1 MKLGKIFKLA
11 SRIIP
16 LAFVLFSSFAVF
28 NPSNVSAAGWLTGW
42 NNRIQLTID
51 HTKVSSTLT
60 NFPVMIHIS
69 ASSGTNGADVSAVF
83 SALGSNSQKI
93 AVTGADGT
101 TQNYVEIVRWDSTN
115 KQANLWV
122 KVPSVSSST
131 DTVLYLYYDNN
142 QANNTGYVGPTGS
155 VPAQNVW
162 DPGFV
167 AVWHL
172 AQSGNGAAGEF
183 IDSTANRYNGQGGSG
198 LGKGTPTVTTS
209 GTPMGVAQSFN
220 GNNNYISVPDANA
233 FSVTTTG
240 QLTVSAWMSPSV
252 VNQPTSTG
260 GYTRWLGKS
269 ASGGHEW
276 QFVYYDQSYSSRSQ
290 WISFYNYSA
299 SGGLG
304 AGDYSTGN
312 FPANSWVY
320 ITGTSTSSS
329 SSQGIEYIYRNGAI
343 HSGNA
348 DSWQSYGLTYTNG
361 PTPVTIGT
369 GWLGSG
375 NFFAGRIGEVR
386 VSNVSRSTAWIKASY
401 YAESDAL
408 VSYGAPQTGSGSTVA
423 PPSVTTNAASSIA
436 TGSATLNGNLSSLG
450 TAGSVG
456 VSFQYGTTTSY
467 GSTTTVQ
474 TKTTT
479 GTFSSALSGLTPGTT
494 YHYRA
499 MATGDGTSYGLD
511 QTFTTASSSLPPL
524 SGLSTFGLNGGDS
537 VYLSS
542 LLNAQRFQNTAGT
555 GFLSKLEILVNDT
568 VSTANLELGVYA
580 DNNGQP
586 GNLLLDAG
594 SVRAANGW
602 VGINGLNLPVTSGA
616 YYWLAFLPQ
625 STTGIVYQSTG
636 MPSNSHINYP
646 SAFGP
651 LPTTSKS
658 GQINSTPFVMR
669 ATVST
674 SATVAPPSVTTN
686 AASSIATGSATLNG
700 NLSSLG
706 TAGSVG
712 VSFQY
717 GTTTSYGSTTTVQT
731 KTTTGTFNSSLIGL
745 TSGTTYHY
753 RAVAAGDGTSYGLD
767 QTFTTAVSTTPP
779 PSSSSSTFGL
789 NNGNAVYGS
798 SFLNAQRFQNTA
810 GTGTLSKLEVLVSDT
825 TSTANLRL
833 GVYADNNGQPGNLLL
848 DAGSVQAA
856 NGWVGISG
864 LKLPVTSGAYYW
876 LAFLPQSTTGIVYQ
890 STGMPAN
897 SHINYPSAFGPLP
910 TTSKSGQ
917 INSTP
922 FVMRATVTIP

>member
-1 MKLGKIFKLA
+1 MKLGKIFQLA
-11 SRIIP
+11 SRIIA

-28 NPSNVSAAGWLTGW
+28 NPSNVSAAGWLSGW
-42 NNRIQLTID
+42 NNRIQLTIN

-69 ASSGTNGADVSAVF
+69 SSSGTNGADVSAMF
-83 SALGSNSQKI
+83 SALGSNSQKL

-122 KVPSVSSST
+122 KVPSVSST
-131 DTVLYLYYDNN
+131 VDTVLYLYYDNG
-142 QANNTGYVGPTGS
+142 QTNNTGFVGPTGS
-155 VPAQNVW
+155 AAAQNVW
-162 DPGFV
+162 DKSFV

-172 AQSGNGAAGEF
+172 AQSGNGGAGEF

-320 ITGTSTSSS
+320 VTGTSV
-329 SSQGIEYIYRNGAI
+329 SQGSASGNEWVYRNAAV
-343 HSGNA
+343 HSGNP

-361 PTPVTIGT
+361 STPVTIGT

-386 VSNVSRSTAWIKASY
+386 VSNVSRSTAWIAASY

-408 VSYGAPQTGSGSTVA
+408 VSYGTPQSGSGSTVT
-423 PPSVTTNAASSIA
+423 PPSVTTNAANSIT
-436 TGSATLNGNLSSLG
+436 TGGATLNGNLSSLG
-450 TAGSVG
+450 TASSVG

-467 GSTTTVQ
+467 GSTTPVQ

-479 GTFSSALSGLTPGTT
+479 GTFNSVLSGLTPGTT

-499 MATGDGTSYGLD
+499 VATGDGTSYGLD
-511 QTFTTASSSLPPL
+511 QTFTTASSTTSSPP
-524 SGLSTFGLNGGDS
+524 SGSSTFGLNGGDS
-537 VYLSS
+537 VY
-542 LLNAQRFQNTAGT
+542 
-555 GFLSKLEILVNDT
+555 
-568 VSTANLELGVYA
+568 
-580 DNNGQP
+580 P
-586 GNLLLDAG
+586 
-594 SVRAANGW
+594 
-602 VGINGLNLPVTSGA
+602 
-616 YYWLAFLPQ
+616 
-625 STTGIVYQSTG
+625 
-636 MPSNSHINYP
+636 
-646 SAFGP
+646 
-651 LPTTSKS
+651 
-658 GQINSTPFVMR
+658 
-669 ATVST
+669 
-674 SATVAPPSVTTN
+674 
-686 AASSIATGSATLNG
+686 
-700 NLSSLG
+700 
-706 TAGSVG
+706 
-712 VSFQY
+712 
-717 GTTTSYGSTTTVQT
+717 
-731 KTTTGTFNSSLIGL
+731 
-745 TSGTTYHY
+745 
-753 RAVAAGDGTSYGLD
+753 
-767 QTFTTAVSTTPP
+767 
-779 PSSSSSTFGL
+779 
-789 NNGNAVYGS
+789 S

-848 DAGSVQAA
+848 DAGSVRSA

-864 LKLPVTSGAYYW
+864 LNLPVTSGAYYW
-876 LAFLPQSTTGIVYQ
+876 LAFLPQSTTGIAYQ
-890 STGMPAN
+890 STGMPSN
-897 SHINYPSAFGPLP
+897 SHDCYSYPFGSLP
-910 TTSKSGQ
+910 GTCTIGDL
-917 INSTP
+917 NSTP
-922 FVMRATVTIP
+922 FVMRATMSTSATVVPPSVTTNIASGITTGSATLNGNLSSLGTATSVGVSFQYGTTTSYGSTTTVQTKTTPGTISSVLSGLIPGTVYHYRAVASGDGTSYGLDQTFTTAVSTTPPPPSSSSTFGLNNGNAVYVSSFLNAQRFQNTAGTGTLSKLEVLVSDTTSTANLR